1 MITSYCNFTIF
12 LASLALNVCG
22 MFIVVTTPF
31 ATISLL
37 LLFSNPPSQ
46 TLKHIYPKKLASNEN
61 FSTP

>member
-1 MITSYCNFTIF
+1 
-12 LASLALNVCG
+12 